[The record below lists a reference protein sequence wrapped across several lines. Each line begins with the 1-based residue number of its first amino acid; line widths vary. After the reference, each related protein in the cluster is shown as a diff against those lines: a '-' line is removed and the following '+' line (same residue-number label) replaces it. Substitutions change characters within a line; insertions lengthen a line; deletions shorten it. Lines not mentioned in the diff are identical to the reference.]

1 MTAPAPPPSDPADS
15 SDAAPVPPH
24 CYRHPDRETYVSCVR
39 CGRPIC
45 PDCMNQASVGFQCPE
60 ELRDGG
66 SAGSGR
72 SSGSGSGD
80 RADRPSRTWARS
92 GGGAARQAS
101 NPARRVHTR
110 FGGDPAH
117 AGRPVVTQ
125 VLVAVCVLAYL
136 LQGAPGLGLDASGR
150 SNEFTDRFF
159 LNGYAIAEQ
168 HQYYRLLTAAFLH
181 VSLLHILFNM
191 YALYLLGF
199 QLEAALGRVRFLA
212 LFLVS
217 SVGGSTLSFL
227 VHGLQASS
235 LGASTGIFGMFA
247 AYYLVARRM
256 QVNTGPILIV
266 VGINLALTFFVA
278 GIDKFGHVGGLI
290 TGAVIGLILT
300 TVPPRQ
306 RVLQGALVGAVFV
319 ALIVA
324 VAIKVESLPS
334 LFPSV
339 PGGSNI

>member
-1 MTAPAPPPSDPADS
+1 
-15 SDAAPVPPH
+15 
-24 CYRHPDRETYVSCVR
+24 
-39 CGRPIC
+39 
-45 PDCMNQASVGFQCPE
+45 MNQASVGFQCPE
-60 ELRDGG
+60 ELRGG
-66 SAGSGR
+66 GSGR
-72 SSGSGSGD
+72 SGGSGSADPAD

-101 NPARRVHTR
+101 NPARRVHSR

-125 VLVAVCVLAYL
+125 VLVALCVLAYL
-136 LQGAPGLGLDASGR
+136 LQGAPGLGLAASGSANR
-150 SNEFTDRFF
+150 FTNRYF
-159 LNGYAIAEQ
+159 LDGFAIAEQ

-181 VSLLHILFNM
+181 ASLLHILFNM

-212 LFLVS
+212 LFIVS
-217 SVGGSTLSFL
+217 SIGGSTLSFL
-227 VHGLQASS
+227 VHGLQTSS

-266 VGINLALTFFVA
+266 VGINLLLTFFVA
-278 GIDKFGHVGGLI
+278 GIDKFGHIGGLI
-290 TGAVIGLILT
+290 TGAVIGVILT
-300 TVPPRQ
+300 MVPPRQ
-306 RVLQGALVGAVFV
+306 RVLQGVLVGAVFV
-319 ALIVA
+319 LLIVA

-339 PGGSNI
+339 PGGGNI